1 MNTKQEVME
10 NLQMVDEYL
19 PAMFPHVDKLSFI
32 VTGGASFLLKGY
44 TNKVTLDIDSITT
57 IDENVLSFLES
68 FSINNAASE
77 VTPLSSTYTER
88 LTKVRGGFNV
98 LDELNLDK
106 LFNQL
111 ISGLTH
117 NTETSPLKQLFVKTL
132 CVNQDMVTEPVTS
145 YEIKEIEKDL
155 NAFSFYQR
163 KKAFKAKK
171 KDLLE

>member
-1 MNTKQEVME
+1 MNQTV
-10 NLQMVDEYL
+10 LQCYRTYVNELHHSLFDAAPVEQLMKDVYQAHRRKRFVAMYL
-19 PAMFPHVDKLSFI
+19 LS
-32 VTGGASFLLKGY
+32 
-44 TNKVTLDIDSITT
+44 
-57 IDENVLSFLES
+57 LEK
-68 FSINNAASE
+68 SE
-77 VTPLSSTYTER
+77 FDAYYAR
-88 LTKVRGGFNV
+88 RF
-98 LDELNLDK
+98 ELNLDK